1 MTSLFVII
9 ALFFIIYF
17 SKSSKSDKNS
27 SFLGRES
34 NQCFRGLLALLIVF
48 HHVCKYYEFPFSSEG
63 GAYGITVVGL
73 FFFFSG
79 YGLMKQYAIK
89 GNVYCN
95 GFLIKRTKKL
105 LPSFLIISV
114 LSIIAENLTGL
125 KILETGW
132 GGNVGFIIVPNSW
145 YVYVLFF
152 YYIAFVLSCRILNES
167 HKIVYMLLGATI
179 VLIVFTTLI
188 GLGDWWWKSSFAF
201 NVGTSLPLIEKKY
214 ENRIDVIKEKKIVF
228 IIFGLLAIC
237 AIPNIFELSYQ
248 KVRSLLMIM
257 LTTLLPIYLYVIF
270 RKIDF
275 VKNKALHFLGAMSYE
290 IYLVHGIILILVSN
304 LLPEKSPMQCVIIIY
319 LVTFIISWPISRISK
334 LVK

>member
-9 ALFFIIYF
+9 ALLFLIYF

-48 HHVCKYYEFPFSSEG
+48 HHVCKYYEFPLSSEG

-79 YGLMKQYAIK
+79 YGLMKQYATK

-114 LSIIAENLTGL
+114 LSILAENLTGL
-125 KILETGW
+125 KILETGY
-132 GGNVGFIIVPNSW
+132 GNVGFIIVPNSW

-201 NVGTSLPLIEKKY
+201 NAGTSLPLIEKKY
-214 ENRIDVIKEKKIVF
+214 ENRIDVIKKRGF
-228 IIFGLLAIC
+228 SDSFNFF
-237 AIPNIFELSYQ
+237 NILE
-248 KVRSLLMIM
+248 
-257 LTTLLPIYLYVIF
+257 
-270 RKIDF
+270 
-275 VKNKALHFLGAMSYE
+275 
-290 IYLVHGIILILVSN
+290 IILA
-304 LLPEKSPMQCVIIIY
+304 KSDICMPLIAN
-319 LVTFIISWPISRISK
+319 K
-334 LVK
+334 